1 MVNNDSAKLNQ
12 LFGALSDP
20 TRRAM
25 LQRLAQEEV
34 SVAELSKPFELS
46 KSAITKHL
54 KVLENAGL
62 LRRTID
68 GRVHHC
74 RLNPEPLEEASEW
87 ISFYKQF
94 WENKLNN
101 LESYL
106 TESLS
111 SGKSLSKGERLSK
124 GESDE

>member
-34 SVAELSKPFELS
+34 SVAELSEPFELS

-62 LRRTID
+62 L
-68 GRVHHC
+68 
-74 RLNPEPLEEASEW
+74 
-87 ISFYKQF
+87 
-94 WENKLNN
+94 
-101 LESYL
+101 
-106 TESLS
+106 
-111 SGKSLSKGERLSK
+111 
-124 GESDE
+124 